1 MKLIEKVNSKVKS
14 LTEEIRGFFNKRTSS
29 KDTTQEANTE
39 RRSLA
44 IENGEAAKRLLGNKD
59 FALLFNLYRFDMLTQ
74 LEDSTDDNTRI
85 RNAHYVAGVRDFVG
99 FIEKTEYFGKA
110 ALKNV
115 PKNNEMG

>member
-1 MKLIEKVNSKVKS
+1 MKS

>member
-1 MKLIEKVNSKVKS
+1 MESKALVK
-14 LTEEIRGFFNKRTSS
+14 EIRAFFNKRTSS

>member
-1 MKLIEKVNSKVKS
+1 MKSKALIEN
-14 LTEEIRGFFNKRTSS
+14 IRGFFNRRITSV
-29 KDTTQEANTE
+29 DTTKEANTE

-44 IENGEAAKRLLGNKD
+44 IENGEAAKRLLKNND

-99 FIEKTEYFGKA
+99 FIEKTEYFGKV

>member
-1 MKLIEKVNSKVKS
+1 MESKEKS
-14 LTEEIRGFFNKRTSS
+14 LIAEIREFFNRRTNST
-29 KDTTQEANTE
+29 DTVKEANTE

-44 IENGEAAKRLLGNKD
+44 IENGEAAKRLLQNKD

-74 LEDSTDDNTRI
+74 LEDSSEDAERI

>member
-1 MKLIEKVNSKVKS
+1 MKS
-14 LTEEIRGFFNKRTSS
+14 LVNEIREFFNRRTTST
-29 KDTTQEANTE
+29 DTTKEANTE

-44 IENGEAAKRLLGNKD
+44 IENGESAKRLLGNKD
-59 FALLFNLYRFDMLTQ
+59 FALLFNLYRFDMLSQ
-74 LEDSTDDNTRI
+74 LEDSTDDATRI

>member
-14 LTEEIRGFFNKRTSS
+14 LIQEIRGFFNKRTNS

-44 IENGEAAKRLLGNKD
+44 IENGEAAKRLMANKD

-74 LEDSTDDNTRI
+74 LEDSTDDQQRI
-85 RNAHYVAGVRDFVG
+85 SNAHYVAGVRDFINY
-99 FIEKTEYFGKA
+99 IEKLQYLGKIAQKRSEETEQ
-110 ALKNV
+110 
-115 PKNNEMG
+115 

>member
-1 MKLIEKVNSKVKS
+1 MNSKEKS
-14 LTEEIRGFFNKRTSS
+14 LIDQIRGFFNKRTSS
-29 KDTTQEANTE
+29 HDTLKEANTE

-44 IENGEAAKRLLGNKD
+44 IENGEAASRLLKNND
-59 FALLFNLYRFDMLTQ
+59 FALLFNLYRFDMLSQ
-74 LEDSTDDNTRI
+74 LEDSTEDAERI

-99 FIEKTEYFGKA
+99 FIEKTEYFGKV

>member
-99 FIEKTEYFGKA
+99 FIEKTEYLDRKSTR
-110 ALKNV
+110 LNSSH
-115 PKNNEMG
+115 

>member
-1 MKLIEKVNSKVKS
+1 MKSMVDG
-14 LTEEIRGFFNKRTSS
+14 IRGFFNRRTSS
-29 KDTTQEANTE
+29 KDTDKEANTE

-44 IENGEAAKRLLGNKD
+44 IENGEAAKRLLTNSD
-59 FALLFNLYRFDMLTQ
+59 FALLFNLYRFDMLSQ
-74 LEDSTDDNTRI
+74 LEDSTDDAERI

-99 FIEKTEYFGKA
+99 FIEKTEYFGKV

>member
-1 MKLIEKVNSKVKS
+1 MIEKVNSKVKS

-99 FIEKTEYFGKA
+99 FIEKTEYFGNA

>member
-1 MKLIEKVNSKVKS
+1 MKSMVDG
-14 LTEEIRGFFNKRTSS
+14 IRGFFNRRTSS
-29 KDTTQEANTE
+29 KDTDKEANTE

-44 IENGEAAKRLLGNKD
+44 IENGEAAKRLLTNTD

-74 LEDSTDDNTRI
+74 LEDSTEDAERI

-99 FIEKTEYFGKA
+99 FIEKTEYFGKV

>member
-1 MKLIEKVNSKVKS
+1 LIEKVNSKVKS

>member
-1 MKLIEKVNSKVKS
+1 MESKALVK
-14 LTEEIRGFFNKRTSS
+14 EIRAFFNKRTSS
-29 KDTTQEANTE
+29 KDTSQEANTE

>member
-1 MKLIEKVNSKVKS
+1 MESKALVK
-14 LTEEIRGFFNKRTSS
+14 EIRAFFNKRTSS

-74 LEDSTDDNTRI
+74 LEDSADDNTRI